1 MLAPTAGAARGR
13 WPIPRRR
20 ARRDRIRFFAPRNQA
35 MKKVIVGLFALAAL
49 GAVADRAAAQGTLP
63 ITLEARIDAGIPTGD
78 LGDAFEAG
86 LGWGV
91 QGGFEFNDKSD
102 LDIDAEDDGFD
113 LGGRVRLGTGAGVWT
128 PFAQFGVLFHE
139 ETGFEAGLGA
149 DYPVGTGVS
158 LTPMARFR
166 KVGDAQYFGI
176 GVGLSLRP

>member
-1 MLAPTAGAARGR
+1 
-13 WPIPRRR
+13 
-20 ARRDRIRFFAPRNQA
+20 
-35 MKKVIVGLFALAAL
+35 MKNVIVGLFALAAL
-49 GAVADRAAAQGTLP
+49 AAGVDRAAAQGTLP

-78 LGDAFEAG
+78 LADGFDAG

-91 QGGFEFNDKSD
+91 FGGFDLTPNFTIYGGYSRFEFNDKSD
-102 LDIDAEDDGFD
+102 LNVNAKDDGFD

-128 PFAQFGVLFHE
+128 PFAQFGVLFHD

-149 DYPVGTGVS
+149 DYPVGNGVA

>member
-1 MLAPTAGAARGR
+1 
-13 WPIPRRR
+13 
-20 ARRDRIRFFAPRNQA
+20 
-35 MKKVIVGLFALAAL
+35 MKNVIVGLLALAAL
-49 GAVADRAAAQGTLP
+49 GAGVDRAAAQGTLP
-63 ITLEARIDAGIPTGD
+63 ITAEVRIDAGIPTGD
-78 LGDAFEAG
+78 LADAFDAG

-91 QGGFEFNDKSD
+91 IGGFDLTPNFTLYGGYSRYQFNDKSD
-102 LDIDAEDDGFD
+102 LDVDATDDGFEV
-113 LGGRVRLGTGAGVWT
+113 GGRVRLGTGAGVWT
-128 PFAQFGVLFHE
+128 PFAQFGVLFHD

>member
-1 MLAPTAGAARGR
+1 
-13 WPIPRRR
+13 
-20 ARRDRIRFFAPRNQA
+20 
-35 MKKVIVGLFALAAL
+35 MKRVIVGLFALAAVGV
-49 GAVADRAAAQGTLP
+49 GASRTAAQGTLP
-63 ITLEARIDAGIPTGD
+63 ITAEVRIDAGIPTGD
-78 LGDAFEAG
+78 LADGFDTG

-91 QGGFEFNDKSD
+91 MGGFDLTPNFMIYGGYSRFQFNDKSN
-102 LDIDAEDDGFD
+102 LDIDAKDDGFD

-128 PFAQFGVLFHE
+128 PFAQFGVLFHD

-149 DYPVGTGVS
+149 DYPVGNGVA

>member
-1 MLAPTAGAARGR
+1 
-13 WPIPRRR
+13 
-20 ARRDRIRFFAPRNQA
+20 
-35 MKKVIVGLFALAAL
+35 MKRVIVGVFALAAL
-49 GAVADRAAAQGTLP
+49 AAGADRAAAQGTLP
-63 ITLEARIDAGIPTGD
+63 ITAELRIDAGIPTGD
-78 LGDAFEAG
+78 LADGFGTG

-91 QGGFEFNDKSD
+91 MGGFDLTPNFMIYGGYSRFEFDEKGD
-102 LDIDAEDDGFD
+102 GDAEAEDDGFD

-139 ETGFEAGLGA
+139 ETGFEAGIGA
-149 DYPVGTGVS
+149 DYPVGNGVA